1 MVPRVPTLPAN
12 YKIILDQF
20 CQLIQVARA
29 KNRSQSRKMLT
40 AKGKYC
46 LKALVCLAT
55 LPAGAM
61 MQGVK
66 IAEMSNIP
74 TEFLHAILGD
84 LRRSGVVVSKKG
96 PGGGY
101 MLARAPYNIRIGE
114 VIRIM
119 DGPLALLACASRTA
133 FHPCHDCRDVET
145 CTIRLMMTR
154 VRDATSDILDR
165 VSVADLAASRSESA
179 RRRVKQPPPSKL
191 KHAHKLRKAPIRE
204 AASTQPRPDTRRA
217 RSSL

>member
-1 MVPRVPTLPAN
+1 
-12 YKIILDQF
+12 
-20 CQLIQVARA
+20 
-29 KNRSQSRKMLT
+29 MLT

-55 LPAGAM
+55 LPPGAM

-66 IAEMSNIP
+66 VAETSNIP
-74 TEFLHAILGD
+74 TEFLNAILGD
-84 LRRSGVVVSKKG
+84 LRRSGVVVSKRG

-101 MLARAPYNIRIGE
+101 MLAHAPRNIRIGD

-133 FHPCHDCRDVET
+133 FRPCRDCRDVET
-145 CTIRLMMTR
+145 CTIRLMMSK

-165 VSVADLAASRSESA
+165 ISIADLVAGGRKFA
-179 RRRVKQPPPSKL
+179 RRRVKQRSQ
-191 KHAHKLRKAPIRE
+191 
-204 AASTQPRPDTRRA
+204 STPNRAYTRRKTNK
-217 RSSL
+217 

>member
-1 MVPRVPTLPAN
+1 
-12 YKIILDQF
+12 
-20 CQLIQVARA
+20 
-29 KNRSQSRKMLT
+29 MLT

-55 LPAGAM
+55 LPPGAM
-61 MQGVK
+61 MKGVK
-66 IAEMSNIP
+66 IAQTSDIP
-74 TEFLHAILGD
+74 TEFLNAILGD

-101 MLARAPYNIRIGE
+101 MLARAPRNIRIGE

-133 FHPCHDCRDVET
+133 FRPCRDCHDVET
-145 CTIRLMMTR
+145 CTIRLTMTR

-165 VSVADLAASRSESA
+165 VSIADLAANRGEPA
-179 RRRVKQPPPSKL
+179 RRPVKRRSQLTPKRADKGRKTNNLKARVNL
-191 KHAHKLRKAPIRE
+191 MG
-204 AASTQPRPDTRRA
+204 T
-217 RSSL
+217 